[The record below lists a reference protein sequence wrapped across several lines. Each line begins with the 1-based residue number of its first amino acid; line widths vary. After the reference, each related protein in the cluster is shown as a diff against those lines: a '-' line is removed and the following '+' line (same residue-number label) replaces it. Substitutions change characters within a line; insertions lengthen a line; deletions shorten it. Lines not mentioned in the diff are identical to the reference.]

1 MVAASLFTFFLS
13 LAVAAAK
20 PLEQAAS
27 FTKLLLT
34 KRTVTGSR
42 NIVNMD
48 RLRVN
53 NIIGH
58 DIFDVISTSAENV
71 NASVYLATVG
81 VGCPP
86 TNCKWSFKLQRLVD
100 DQKFLTG
107 SSIHR
112 QPRRWHGK
120 VSESVLLPH
129 VWLICMIHH
138 SANTWIGAG
147 TPYVKTSTSHR
158 TNDSF
163 VSGLEFV
170 YALSVSSYFNLNSLL
185 YME

>member
-1 MVAASLFTFFLS
+1 MSMVATFVLSTFFLS
-13 LAVAAAK
+13 LAVAAK

-58 DIFDVISTSAENV
+58 DIFDVISTSVENV
-71 NASVYLATVG
+71 NASGYLATVG

-86 TNCKWSFKLQRLVD
+86 TYCK
-100 DQKFLTG
+100 
-107 SSIHR
+107 
-112 QPRRWHGK
+112 
-120 VSESVLLPH
+120 
-129 VWLICMIHH
+129 
-138 SANTWIGAG
+138 
-147 TPYVKTSTSHR
+147 
-158 TNDSF
+158 
-163 VSGLEFV
+163 
-170 YALSVSSYFNLNSLL
+170 
-185 YME
+185 